1 MAIVLKVIHDYGLW
15 FYGATAIVA
24 LFLLRAALLARRD
37 RRQATF
43 SLEREAARNREY
55 TIMIVALVVIA
66 AMGGIYAVDSLVVP
80 NVEIPYEPTP
90 TPTLLFLPTVT
101 ATPAT
106 PTATSTHVPTARPTV
121 RPTIALGTPTPT
133 AAPKLAPA
141 ACGHPGVAILAP
153 GNGAQV
159 KGAVQIIGTAAVDR
173 FQFYKIEMGVG
184 ENPGQWNFLMSG
196 SVATQGGLLG
206 VWDSSPVPAGIYA
219 LRLVVVDQTGNFP
232 EPCKVVV
239 NVIK

>member
-1 MAIVLKVIHDYGLW
+1 MAIVLKVLHDYGVW
-15 FYGATAIVA
+15 FYSVAAIVA
-24 LFLLRAALLARRD
+24 LFLLRAAILARRD

-66 AMGGIYAVDSLVVP
+66 LMGGIYALNSMVTP
-80 NVEIPYEPTP
+80 NIEIPYEPTP

-101 ATPAT
+101 ATPAP
-106 PTATSTHVPTARPTV
+106 PTATSTHVPTARPTL
-121 RPTIALGTPTPT
+121 RPIQLGTPTAT
-133 AAPKLAPA
+133 ATTRAAPA
-141 ACGHPGVAILAP
+141 ACPHPGVTLFAP

-159 KGAVQIIGTAAVDR
+159 KGLVSIVGTAAMER
-173 FQFYKIEMGVG
+173 FQFYKIELGAG
-184 ENPGQWNFLMSG
+184 DNPAQWNFLFSG
-196 SVATQGGLLG
+196 SAQVQGGQLG
-206 VWDSSPVPAGIYA
+206 VWDTGPVPAGVYA

-239 NVIK
+239 NVVK